1 MNMNTC
7 YIQIGEHTVFV
18 TTADQSIIGWLHQ
31 HFKVIK
37 ADEWDDCLPDIY
49 IRIRNG
55 FGQEAKSYEVDIHEG
70 IEKVY
75 YKREDYLME
84 VDHDYRRA
92 LLRVHNELALK
103 HALMALYSA
112 YIVHYNWGL
121 MIHSS
126 CVAEA
131 KQSYL
136 FAGQSGAGKS
146 TVVMLSRPRT
156 ILSDEATLVRIG
168 TDGVFAYDSPF
179 RSDSSSSFDQ
189 DCLPLKGIYLL
200 EQSQQIDTDIIKP
213 TEAVLRLMDKIF
225 YWAVNPTE
233 TVKVL
238 SMCRKLTEQVPSYKL
253 YFQKNNLFWECIS

>member
-37 ADEWDDCLPDIY
+37 TDEWGDCLPDIY

-55 FGQEAKSYEVDIHEG
+55 FG
-70 IEKVY
+70 
-75 YKREDYLME
+75 
-84 VDHDYRRA
+84 
-92 LLRVHNELALK
+92 
-103 HALMALYSA
+103 
-112 YIVHYNWGL
+112 
-121 MIHSS
+121 
-126 CVAEA
+126 
-131 KQSYL
+131 
-136 FAGQSGAGKS
+136 
-146 TVVMLSRPRT
+146 
-156 ILSDEATLVRIG
+156 
-168 TDGVFAYDSPF
+168 
-179 RSDSSSSFDQ
+179 
-189 DCLPLKGIYLL
+189 
-200 EQSQQIDTDIIKP
+200 QQIDTDIIKP

-238 SMCRKLTEQVPSYKL
+238 SMCRKLTEQIPSYKL

>member
-1 MNMNTC
+1 MHTC
-7 YIQIGEHTVFV
+7 YIQIGDHIVFV
-18 TTADQSIIGWLHQ
+18 TTAEQLIIDWLHQ

-37 ADEWDDCLPDIY
+37 ADDWDDCLPDIY
-49 IRIRNG
+49 VRIRNG
-55 FGQEAKSYEVDIHEG
+55 FGREAESYKVDIHEED
-70 IEKVY
+70 EKVY
-75 YKREDYLME
+75 YEREDYLME
-84 VDHDYRRA
+84 IDHDYRRG

-103 HALMALYSA
+103 HALMAIYSA
-112 YIVHYNWGL
+112 YIVHYQWGL

-131 KQSYL
+131 GESYL

-146 TVVMLSRPRT
+146 TVALLSRPRV

-168 TDGVFAYDSPF
+168 EDGVFAYDSPF
-179 RSDSSSSFDQ
+179 RSDSSSSFEQ
-189 DCLPLKGIYLL
+189 ACLPLKGIYLL
-200 EQSQQIDTDIIKP
+200 EQSQQIITDIIKP

-238 SMCRKLTEQVPSYKL
+238 SMCRQLAEQVPSYKL
-253 YFQKNNLFWECIS
+253 YFQKNDLFWECIS

>member
-1 MNMNTC
+1 MHTC
-7 YIQIGEHTVFV
+7 YIQIGDHTLFI
-18 TTADQSIIGWLHQ
+18 TTAEQSIIGWLYQ
-31 HFKVIK
+31 HFKIIK
-37 ADEWDDCLPDIY
+37 EEEWDDCLPDIY

-55 FGQEAKSYEVDIHEG
+55 FGQEAQSYEVDIHEEG
-70 IEKVY
+70 EKVY
-75 YKREDYLME
+75 YQREDYLME
-84 VDHDYRRA
+84 VDHDYRRG

-112 YIVHYNWGL
+112 YIVHYKWGL

-131 KQSYL
+131 DKSYL

-146 TVVMLSRPRT
+146 TVALLSRPRV

-168 TDGVFAYDSPF
+168 PDGVFAYDSPF

-189 DCLPLKGIYLL
+189 ACLPLKGIYLL
-200 EQSQQIDTDIIKP
+200 EQSQTIVTDIIKP

-253 YFQKNNLFWECIS
+253 YFQKNNLFWKCIS

>member
-1 MNMNTC
+1 MHTC

-18 TTADQSIIGWLHQ
+18 TTTEPSTVDWLHL

-37 ADEWDDCLPDIY
+37 EENWDDCLPDIY
-49 IRIRNG
+49 IRIG
-55 FGQEAKSYEVDIHEG
+55 IGYGQEALSYDVDIREDG
-70 IEKVY
+70 EKVRY
-75 YKREDYLME
+75 EREDYLLE
-84 VDHDYRRA
+84 VDQDYRRG
-92 LLRVHNELALK
+92 LLHVHNELAMK

-112 YIVHYNWGL
+112 YIVHYKWGL

-131 KQSYL
+131 GKSYL

-146 TVVMLSRPRT
+146 TVAILSRPRV

-168 TDGVFAYDSPF
+168 PEGVFAYDSPF
-179 RSDSSSSFDQ
+179 RSDSSSSFDHE
-189 DCLPLKGIYLL
+189 CLPLKGIYLL
-200 EQSQQIDTDIIKP
+200 EQSQTIDTDIIRP

-238 SMCRKLTEQVPSYKL
+238 SMCRQLAEGVPSYKL
-253 YFQKNNLFWECIS
+253 YFQKNDLFWECIS